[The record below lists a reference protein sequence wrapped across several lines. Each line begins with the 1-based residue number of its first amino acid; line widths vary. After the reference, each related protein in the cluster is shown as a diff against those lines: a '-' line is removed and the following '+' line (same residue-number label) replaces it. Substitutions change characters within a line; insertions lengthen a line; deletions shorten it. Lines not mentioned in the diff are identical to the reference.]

1 MAPWSDPEKSK
12 KCLEECARLID
23 RARLAREGGPWL
35 AFQDDQCL
43 GWWLKRWEKPWENDG
58 KTMEKRWENDGKILR
73 WKKQWWFFWMT
84 PQGLDGDLDQ
94 NFESLPKI
102 DESQWRMGVFHC
114 KLIAYYSWVM
124 SELGANI
131 PSTVGLWEASE
142 FSSPNHGPVS
152 WGMLLELE
160 LGLHWWIFLEVLN
173 TGKNWRPPR
182 CTCDSYMTIFSG

>member
-1 MAPWSDPEKSK
+1 MCPAHRSRAAGAGGRAMVGLPGRSVPWTMAETM
-12 KCLEECARLID
+12 
-23 RARLAREGGPWL
+23 
-35 AFQDDQCL
+35 
-43 GWWLKRWEKPWENDG
+43 G
-58 KTMEKRWENDGKILR
+58 KTMGKRWKTMDKNCDGQ
-73 WKKQWWFFWMT
+73 KQWFFWMT

-102 DESQWRMGVFHC
+102 DESRWRMGVFHC

-160 LGLHWWIFLEVLN
+160 LGVHWWIFLEVLN

-182 CTCDSYMTIFSG
+182 CRCDSYMTIFSG